1 MGDSTQRLGMQIAI
15 YGKGGIGKSTVSSN
29 ISYNLSQKGLRT
41 LQIGCDPKHDSTRAL
56 LKGTVQSTTLE
67 TMKSKESGD
76 ICLED
81 LVKISPCGVECIES
95 GGPEPGIGCA
105 GRGIITAMNEL
116 KRLGLDRSAY
126 DVTLYDVLGDVVCGG
141 FAVPLRRGFADV
153 IYLVTSGEF
162 MAVYAANNILRGILN
177 HSPEVPRVGGI
188 IFNSRGMEDELDLVE
203 RFSDAVG
210 VPIICTIPR
219 DKLFAEA
226 ERQGM
231 TVSELY
237 PKSMPAEQFRQLA
250 DKIIIQIQGKSE
262 LYPSNPL
269 SDEELDRLLKNKP
282 IRHCRNV
289 PTKAGIKKS
298 NGEACAARA
307 AAMSLS
313 GVRGLT
319 VIIHGPRACGYAM
332 CNIRDVHFLGDEKI
346 NRTLDR
352 TYTDDLICTDM
363 NDEDS
368 IFGGISKL
376 EKVIEEQYFLGKR
389 NMAVVT
395 ACIPGIIGDDVGSC
409 IAKMKQNHPDLEILD
424 VRTDGNLTGSAFDGI
439 KIARSSLLSMVD
451 SDVQTEKGLVNIIAS
466 SGMNGGPDKD
476 RICELLE
483 SIGCRLNTILFN
495 GCTVDE
501 IRGCRKA
508 ELNIPLSERD
518 LSPAN
523 HALFE
528 SRGIEL
534 SEEPFPCGVHDTIEW
549 LENKRNATNTESIDR
564 YIDRCM
570 SEYSEAVRTSSKIL
584 SGKRIYLI
592 GWLSRP
598 MDWVV
603 DAMKDVG
610 ASVIRAS
617 MSGPVSG
624 EPLKAERNSD
634 IPSSPGST
642 VSEILQD
649 LKELEPDLV
658 LGGLRGADCLEVRHC
673 HLPPSSVSIGA
684 STDLLKYA
692 SNVMRAPVE
701 ASWKQRCCQ

>member
-29 ISYNLSQKGLRT
+29 ISYCLSQKGLRT

-56 LKGTVQSTTLE
+56 LGGSVQSTTLE
-67 TMKSKESGD
+67 TMKSRESDD
-76 ICLED
+76 IRLED

-116 KRLGLDRSAY
+116 KRLGLNRSSY

-177 HSPEVPRVGGI
+177 HSPEIPRVGGI
-188 IFNSRGMEDELDLVE
+188 IFNSRGMEDELDLVQ
-203 RFSDAVG
+203 RFSEAVG
-210 VPIICTIPR
+210 VPIVCSIPR
-219 DKLFAEA
+219 DRIFAEA

-231 TVSELY
+231 TVNELY
-237 PKSMPAEQFRQLA
+237 PESAPAERFRQLA
-250 DKIIIQIQGKSE
+250 DKIIIQIQGRTE
-262 LYPSNPL
+262 LYPSDPL

-282 IRHCRNV
+282 IRHCRNL
-289 PTKAGIKKS
+289 PSKNGIKKS
-298 NGEACAARA
+298 DGEACAARA

-352 TYTDDLICTDM
+352 TYTDDMICTDM

-368 IFGGISKL
+368 IFGGIPKL
-376 EKVIEEQYFLGKR
+376 ERVVEEHYLLGKR

-409 IAKMKQNHPDLEILD
+409 ITRMKQVHPGLEILD
-424 VRTDGNLTGSAFDGI
+424 IRTDGNLTGSAFEGI
-439 KIARSSLLSMVD
+439 RIAREALLSMVD
-451 SDVQTEKGLVNIIAS
+451 ADAEPEKGLVNIIAS

-476 RICELLE
+476 RMCELLD

-501 IRGCRKA
+501 IRNCKRA

-523 HALFE
+523 RALFG
-528 SRGIEL
+528 SHGIEL
-534 SEEPFPCGVHDTIEW
+534 SEQPFPCGVHDTIEW
-549 LENKRNATNTESIDR
+549 LDRMRNVANAESIDG

-570 SEYSEAVRTSSKIL
+570 SEYSEAVRISSEIL
-584 SGKRIYLI
+584 SGKKVYII
-592 GWLSRP
+592 GWLGRP
-598 MDWVV
+598 MDWIV
-603 DAMKDVG
+603 DALKDAG
-610 ASVIRAS
+610 ASVIKAS
-617 MSGPVSG
+617 MSGPISG
-624 EPLKAERNSD
+624 EPLRAERNKD
-634 IPSSPGST
+634 IPSSSGST
-642 VSEILQD
+642 VSDILQD
-649 LKELEPDLV
+649 LQELEPDLI
-658 LGGLRGADCLEVRHC
+658 LGHLRGADCLEVHHC

-701 ASWKQRCCQ
+701 ASWEGRCCQ